1 MRHLRQIIVSV
12 LLVSAFS
19 GLVLAEV
26 ASGDK
31 APDFTLQDT
40 AGQEHQLQQY
50 LDAGKIVVLEWFNPD
65 CPFIGKHHK
74 TARTMNET
82 FAAVKDDDVVWLAIN
97 SSAPGKEGAGLK
109 RNREAHKNY
118 EMPFPIL
125 MDESGKVGRAYEAK
139 TTPHMFVISSE
150 GVVMY
155 NGAIDDNRSPSTLGE
170 VNYVLNAL
178 QAVLSGKE
186 VLEPATKPYGCSV
199 KYGK

>member
-1 MRHLRQIIVSV
+1 MCHLRQIMVSA
-12 LLVSAFS
+12 LLVWAFS

-26 ASGDK
+26 APGDK
-31 APDFTLQDT
+31 APDFTLLDT
-40 AGQEHQLQQY
+40 TGQEHHLQQY
-50 LDAGKIVVLEWFNPD
+50 LDAGRIVVLEWFNPD

-82 FAAVKDDDVVWLAIN
+82 FAAVKDDGVVWLAIN

-118 EMPFPIL
+118 EMLFPIL
-125 MDESGKVGRAYEAK
+125 MDESGTVGRAYEAK

-155 NGAIDDNRSPSTLGE
+155 NGAIDDNRSPSTMGE
-170 VNYVLNAL
+170 VNYVMSAL

-186 VLEPATKPYGCSV
+186 VGQPATKPYGCSV